1 MLVPTS
7 MERFNSR
14 NQNRRLMSSPRTVDG
29 GTVEERGDSA
39 EMGWQG
45 GGTDSGASGTGAGV
59 GEKAGDLLKD
69 RD

>member
-1 MLVPTS
+1 
-7 MERFNSR
+7 
-14 NQNRRLMSSPRTVDG
+14 MSSPRTVDG